1 MVKKHVNIAQLN
13 ENTTLDTIFENKET
27 QTDDLDT
34 KSSEKAK
41 RIEAKGS
48 RPKHKTK
55 MCAKHQQLAYEL
67 EAMAPGRGL
76 KPQLDSCRD
85 CN

>member
-13 ENTTLDTIFENKET
+13 ENTTLDTIFENKEM
-27 QTDDLDT
+27 QTDDLET

-41 RIEAKGS
+41 IIEGKGS
-48 RPKHKTK
+48 RPKHKIK
-55 MCAKHQQLAYEL
+55 MCEKHQQLAYEL
-67 EAMAPGRGL
+67 KAMAPGCGL